1 VASLLTSRHDHVIP
15 VAAPGR
21 SNIGAMES
29 AGTHTAIV
37 TGANHGIGAA
47 VAAALATRGCA
58 VLCTYLRVD
67 EPDAPGLPAAYRE
80 HRARDG
86 APVADR
92 IRAGGGQAMAVEAN
106 LADPVT
112 AAGLFGTAEE
122 YFGPVDILV
131 NNASGWVAD
140 TFQPAHTDGF
150 GRAVQAVSPGTWLQ
164 QFSVDA
170 MAAGLLIAEFARRH
184 IARGGTW
191 GRIIGLTSG
200 GDLGFP
206 EEVSYGA
213 AKAAQTSYTMSAA
226 LELADYGVTANMVY
240 PPVTDTGWVTDA
252 VREFVAASDTHFHV
266 ASPAEVAEVIAY
278 LASDA
283 AALITA
289 NVITLR

>member
-1 VASLLTSRHDHVIP
+1 VS
-15 VAAPGR
+15 AARGD
-21 SNIGAMES
+21 G
-29 AGTHTAIV
+29 HTAIV

-47 VAAALATRGCA
+47 TALALAQHGCA
-58 VLCTYLRVD
+58 VLCTFLRVD
-67 EPDAPGLPAAYRE
+67 DDAPGLPPAYRDN
-80 HRARDG
+80 RARGG
-86 APVADR
+86 APVAEE
-92 IRAGGGQAMAVEAN
+92 IRRGGGRALAVEAN
-106 LADPVT
+106 LADPAT
-112 AAGLFGTAEE
+112 AAGLFDAAEE
-122 YFGPVDILV
+122 HLGPVDILV

-140 TFQPAHTDGF
+140 TFQPAHNDAF
-150 GRAVQAVSPGTWLQ
+150 GRAVQAVSPGTWLL

-200 GDLGFP
+200 GDIGFP

-213 AKAAQTSYTMSAA
+213 AKAAQNSYTMSAA
-226 LELADYGVTANMVY
+226 MELAGYGVTANMVH
-240 PPVTDTGWVTDA
+240 PPVTDTGWVNDA
-252 VREFVAASDTHFHV
+252 VRKLVADSPTMFHV
-266 ASPAEVAEVIAY
+266 ATPAEVAEVIAY